1 MKKLISILACIAM
14 LMALATSA
22 FAAGIPLGGGTEI
35 EEITTF
41 KAKVDALPE
50 EITLECKDAIE
61 AAEAALAAL
70 KLKLGRNWEF
80 GGAKAMAEWVTKLE
94 NARADYDTLV
104 AGGGNNDAETPDT
117 PAGGGNAD
125 KPAGGNTSD
134 IPAGGG
140 NNDAETPDTPAG
152 GDNADKPAG
161 GDNVDTPTEPETPV
175 EPEKPVKEDKVIKI
189 NGAELT
195 IPADKWLYNEAVET
209 ATAAQYQ
216 MIIFDKN
223 YTGTFTTN
231 GYGCAIVLNQ
241 YGELVEV
248 YAGAYAQHWTAAGQT
263 SPSGITANDYATK
276 AWEQLEE
283 GEMLVIFPNDG
294 GSNAARNWA
303 LDLRGLKGTNYF
315 GEIAEITGFTFENKP
330 VEPETPVEPEQPD
343 TPAEP
348 ETPVEPEKPDEP
360 IAPTG
365 DYTFV
370 VFAMMVL
377 SMTAIV
383 VLVSKK
389 RAF

>member
-1 MKKLISILACIAM
+1 MVYDFVGEFLCGVAHLNDSLNG
-14 LMALATSA
+14 AT
-22 FAAGIPLGGGTEI
+22 FT
-35 EEITTF
+35 
-41 KAKVDALPE
+41 
-50 EITLECKDAIE
+50 
-61 AAEAALAAL
+61 AEA
-70 KLKLGRNWEF
+70 G
-80 GGAKAMAEWVTKLE
+80 
-94 NARADYDTLV
+94 
-104 AGGGNNDAETPDT
+104 
-117 PAGGGNAD
+117 
-125 KPAGGNTSD
+125 
-134 IPAGGG
+134 
-140 NNDAETPDTPAG
+140 
-152 GDNADKPAG
+152 
-161 GDNVDTPTEPETPV
+161 
-175 EPEKPVKEDKVIKI
+175 
-189 NGAELT
+189 
-195 IPADKWLYNEAVET
+195 KWLYNTYVNEKVAGNPEN
-209 ATAAQYQ
+209 AYMYS

-223 YTGTFTTN
+223 YAGEPFNTN
-231 GYGCAIVLNQ
+231 SYGAAIVLNQ

-343 TPAEP
+343 TP
-348 ETPVEPEKPDEP
+348 VEPEQPNDP

>member
-22 FAAGIPLGGGTEI
+22 FAAGIPLGGGTGSEI

-94 NARADYDTLV
+94 NARADYDALV

-125 KPAGGNTSD
+125 K
-134 IPAGGG
+134 
-140 NNDAETPDTPAG
+140 PAG

-175 EPEKPVKEDKVIKI
+175 EPEQPD
-189 NGAELT
+189 
-195 IPADKWLYNEAVET
+195 
-209 ATAAQYQ
+209 
-216 MIIFDKN
+216 
-223 YTGTFTTN
+223 
-231 GYGCAIVLNQ
+231 
-241 YGELVEV
+241 
-248 YAGAYAQHWTAAGQT
+248 
-263 SPSGITANDYATK
+263 
-276 AWEQLEE
+276 
-283 GEMLVIFPNDG
+283 
-294 GSNAARNWA
+294 
-303 LDLRGLKGTNYF
+303 
-315 GEIAEITGFTFENKP
+315 
-330 VEPETPVEPEQPD
+330 TPVEPEQPND
-343 TPAEP
+343 
-348 ETPVEPEKPDEP
+348 P